1 MFDPRKLMAKE
12 YAVLHG
18 DGSGFDFQ
26 KTLTREP
33 IAMNWADPYRPSDTV
48 PPHVK
53 AAVIESLNS
62 MAAHYTFPTGDFAL
76 CDAIAE
82 RVEKKNGVKINP
94 RTELTISNGSDS
106 AFACVRSSSPARTTR
121 S

>member
-33 IAMNWADPYRPSDTV
+33 IAMNWADPYRPSR
-48 PPHVK
+48 PP
-53 AAVIESLNS
+53 
-62 MAAHYTFPTGDFAL
+62 
-76 CDAIAE
+76 
-82 RVEKKNGVKINP
+82 
-94 RTELTISNGSDS
+94 
-106 AFACVRSSSPARTTR
+106 
-121 S
+121 

>member
-33 IAMNWADPYRPSDTV
+33 TAMNWADPYRPSDTSR
-48 PPHVK
+48 PP
-53 AAVIESLNS
+53 
-62 MAAHYTFPTGDFAL
+62 
-76 CDAIAE
+76 
-82 RVEKKNGVKINP
+82 
-94 RTELTISNGSDS
+94 
-106 AFACVRSSSPARTTR
+106 
-121 S
+121 